1 VLIYFLTILTGIG
14 AGIFAGMFGIGGGI
28 VILPVLMLCF
38 GWSMTEATATSLTA
52 LLLPTNS
59 IALFRYKKSNLL
71 YIRGSLLVAFG
82 MVVGNWYGAT
92 QVLSNPSPIWK
103 ELFGV
108 YQILIGLKYAKFY
121 KLVGRK
127 FFNKAEI
134 KEETFKSPD
143 TISWYIFVF
152 IGILAGITAGMF
164 GIGGGVV
171 ITTILISLLKV
182 ETKQAVAMSLGA
194 MFLPVAFFGVYQ
206 YYNQGYVDVIAAV
219 LIAVGIEIGSA
230 FSSKIVIKL
239 ENSIYRQLFGWA
251 LVVIGIYF
259 VLESML

>member
-38 GWSMTEATATSLTA
+38 GWSMTAATATSLAA

-71 YIRGSLLVAFG
+71 YIKGSLLVAGG
-82 MVVGNWYGAT
+82 MVVGNYLGAS

-103 ELFGV
+103 ELFGL
-108 YQILIGLKYAKFY
+108 YQIIIGLKCAKFY
-121 KLVGRK
+121 KFVGRK
-127 FFNKAEI
+127 FFNKTEI
-134 KEETFKSPD
+134 KEEIFKSPD
-143 TISWYIFVF
+143 TISWYIFIF
-152 IGILAGITAGMF
+152 IGILSGITAGMF

-182 ETKQAVAMSLGA
+182 APKQAVAMSLGA
-194 MFLPVAFFGVYQ
+194 MFLPVAFIGVYQ
-206 YYNQGYVDVIAAV
+206 YYSQGYVNVIAAI
-219 LIAVGIEIGSA
+219 LIAAGIEIGSA
-230 FSSKIVIKL
+230 FSSKIAIKL
-239 ENSIYRQLFGWA
+239 ENSVYRQIFGWA
-251 LVVIGIYF
+251 LIVIGIYF
-259 VLESML
+259 VLEAMF